1 MPVSYLNLSRR
12 LVRWMKQI
20 QLPRSAIRMR
30 YVRLLHAYH
39 VMGGSCDHDAV
50 ITGMQTLLAG
60 YVSVDEGDHITF
72 NVSRTTHVCHTPVY
86 RCIVCIHSVYTV
98 KTRILGRE
106 PEAYWKFSF
115 FLVSEPLFT
124 PWKRTFSNRIR
135 LGISTRLKR
144 DSSSTR

>member
-20 QLPRSAIRMR
+20 QLPRSPIRMR

-39 VMGGSCDHDAV
+39 VMDGSCDHDAV

-72 NVSRTTHVCHTPVY
+72 NVSRTCVTRQCVY
-86 RCIVCIHSVYTV
+86 TQCIVCIH
-98 KTRILGRE
+98 
-106 PEAYWKFSF
+106 
-115 FLVSEPLFT
+115 
-124 PWKRTFSNRIR
+124 
-135 LGISTRLKR
+135 
-144 DSSSTR
+144 